1 MTIMPGKPRIT
12 SGITRLDN
20 HFRPEN
26 RKLDRSGMACPPVQ
40 AFTVQY
46 NDLAAAYLYYL
57 AGNEPS
63 EDLVRRGTGS
73 SGEAG
78 QHFLGHGYHNAFIVP
93 RIQLAQIQEPTQNA
107 PFDGYVQRL
116 EQITVELL
124 HSRGKELY
132 EKSVDAGIGCPE
144 ALELVPA
151 K

>member
-1 MTIMPGKPRIT
+1 
-12 SGITRLDN
+12 
-20 HFRPEN
+20 
-26 RKLDRSGMACPPVQ
+26 MACPLVQ
-40 AFTVQY
+40 ALAVQH

-63 EDLVRRGTGS
+63 EDLVRGGTGS
-73 SGEAG
+73 SSEAG
-78 QHFLGHGYHNAFIVP
+78 EHLLGHWYHNALIVP
-93 RIQLAQIQEPTQNA
+93 YIQLAQIQEPTQHA

-144 ALELVPA
+144 VLELVPV